1 MTPQRSSTWH
11 WLSATSSQFSF
22 NQIAVIDRRRVHPAW
37 MLPLLLLW
45 TLPIAV
51 QAQFKFATNNGAITI
66 TAYTGAI
73 RSDAIIPSS
82 TNGLPVTSI
91 GYRAFFSAWLN
102 SVTIPSS
109 VTNIGDRAFYHVI
122 LPSVTIP
129 DSVISIGTNAFEDCP
144 YLTNVTIGSSVTS
157 LPASAFASCIK
168 LPRITIPSGITN
180 ISANTFQNCYSLTA
194 ITVDPQNLTYS
205 SLDGVLLNETQTEL
219 LQCPEGK
226 AGSYTVPAGVIT
238 IGTGAFFYCT
248 NLTGVTIPDSVTD
261 IGDSAFDNCSGL
273 TSVTIPNSVTS
284 IGDGA
289 FANCSSLTGVT
300 IPNSVPNIGDSAFFN
315 CSGLTSVT
323 IPNSVTN
330 IGAYAFYYCSGLT
343 NVTIGNS
350 VTSIED
356 HAFVYCTRLTSVTI
370 PGSVTSISGSPFYD
384 CTSLAAIS
392 VDASNS
398 MYSSV
403 GGVLFDKS
411 QTVLIECPA
420 GKVGLFTIP
429 DSVTSIEAH
438 AFDYCT
444 RLTSVTIPN
453 SVTIIGDYAFAYCGS
468 LAGVYFEGSPPAVGP
483 NAFWYCPATV
493 YYLPGTATW
502 GSNFGGRPTAPW
514 LLPYPLILNNSFA
527 MQTNGFGFIISWATN
542 TSVVVEACTA
552 LANPT
557 WSPVGTNT
565 LIDGWSSVVSS
576 K

>member
-1 MTPQRSSTWH
+1 
-11 WLSATSSQFSF
+11 
-22 NQIAVIDRRRVHPAW
+22 

-261 IGDSAFDNCSGL
+261 IGDSAFD
-273 TSVTIPNSVTS
+273 
-284 IGDGA
+284 
-289 FANCSSLTGVT
+289 
-300 IPNSVPNIGDSAFFN
+300 N